1 MEVDLIW
8 FPFFFFAGKVLVVTG
23 LETGY
28 NPSSLKSEV
37 IDLSSEDTV
46 CGELGDFPLN
56 ISGAVGTLLGDY
68 PVICGGYT
76 AGWVTN
82 KCYKLNEAKQ
92 YTEFATMQKPRDYA
106 GIIPHENKVWITGGE
121 NEKHQRIKTTEFI
134 LASGISTPGPDL
146 PIALEKHA
154 MAKVDLS
161 ISMIIGGY
169 SYDNDLTYDNT
180 WYFEHHTEKFS
191 DGPRLLEERCDH
203 TAGVIKD
210 SVFTDEKRVVV
221 VGGFNS
227 GSTLKS
233 VEWLVSDKWEQGNS
247 KFVNASQN
255 ILMPSP
261 SASSKFVLSVLKFL
275 GILKF

>member
-28 NPSSLKSEV
+28 NPSSKSEV

-76 AGWVTN
+76 WVTN

-146 PIALEKHA
+146 PIALEGHA
-154 MAKVDLS
+154 MSKLNLS
-161 ISMIIGGY
+161 TSMIIGGY
-169 SYDNDLTYDNT
+169 YYENSSQAYSDKT
-180 WYFEHHTEKFS
+180 WYFDHRTEKFS
-191 DGPRLLEERCDH
+191 DGPNLLERRFKH
-203 TAGVIKD
+203 TAGVVKD
-210 SVFTDEKRVVV
+210 SVYTEEKRVVV
-221 VGGFNS
+221 VGGQNKENGIFTS
-227 GSTLKS
+227 LKS
-233 VEWLVSDKWEQGNS
+233 VEWLVSGTWEQGNS
-247 KFVNASQN
+247 KFVNASK
-255 ILMPSP
+255 IY
-261 SASSKFVLSVLKFL
+261 
-275 GILKF
+275 

>member
-1 MEVDLIW
+1 M
-8 FPFFFFAGKVLVVTG
+8 
-23 LETGY
+23 
-28 NPSSLKSEV
+28 
-37 IDLSSEDTV
+37 SSEDTV

-146 PIALEKHA
+146 PIALEGHA
-154 MAKVDLS
+154 MSKLNLS
-161 ISMIIGGY
+161 TSMIIGGFY
-169 SYDNDLTYDNT
+169 NSNSSEYYDDLSDRIPSDKT
-180 WYFEHHTEKFS
+180 WYFDHHTEKFS
-191 DGPRLLEERCDH
+191 DGPSLIENRIGH
-203 TAGVIKD
+203 TAGVVKD
-210 SVFTDEKRVVV
+210 SVYTEEKRVVV
-221 VGGFNS
+221 VGGQNKENGIFTS
-227 GSTLKS
+227 LKS
-233 VEWLVSDKWEQGNS
+233 VEWLVSGTWEQGNS
-247 KFVNASQN
+247 KFVNASK
-255 ILMPSP
+255 IY
-261 SASSKFVLSVLKFL
+261 
-275 GILKF
+275 

>member
-1 MEVDLIW
+1 M
-8 FPFFFFAGKVLVVTG
+8 
-23 LETGY
+23 
-28 NPSSLKSEV
+28 NSEV
-37 IDLSSEDTV
+37 IDLNNEDTV
-46 CGELGDFPLN
+46 CEEVGDFP
-56 ISGAVGTLLGDY
+56 IQIDSSVGTLLGNY
-68 PVICGGYT
+68 PVICGGYDYDT
-76 AGWVTN
+76 YELSN
-82 KCYKLNEAKQ
+82 KCYKLDETKQ
-92 YTEFATMQKPRDYA
+92 YTEFATMLKPRMYA
-106 GIIPHENKVWITGGE
+106 GIIPLEDKVWITGGE
-121 NEKHQRIKTTEFI
+121 DEIGTELKTTEFI
-134 LASGISTPGPDL
+134 LASGNSTPGPDL
-146 PIALEKHA
+146 PIPQEKHA

-169 SYDNDLTYDNT
+169 SYENDLTYDKT
-180 WYFEHHTEKFS
+180 WYFEHYTEKFT
-191 DGPRLLEERCDH
+191 DGPRLLEERSDH